1 MNLSEIDFIQVVVRI
16 RGKYHMVLLNEAT
29 KRMLPELIAGMEG
42 TLRLLETELPLEEIS
57 IEEMTRI
64 SEMSSAGEKLSCCKK
79 MQQLKEVET

>member
-42 TLRLLETELPLEEIS
+42 KLRLLETELPLEEIS
-57 IEEMTRI
+57 IEEMKRI
-64 SEMSSAGEKLSCCKK
+64 SEMRSTNEKSSCCKK
-79 MQQLKEVET
+79 CNS

>member
-42 TLRLLETELPLEEIS
+42 RLRLLETELPLEEIS
-57 IEEMTRI
+57 IEEMKRI
-64 SEMSSAGEKLSCCKK
+64 SEMSSADEKIELLQK
-79 MQQLKEVET
+79 MQQLKGGK

>member
-42 TLRLLETELPLEEIS
+42 KLRLLETELPLEEIS
-57 IEEMTRI
+57 IEEMKRI
-64 SEMSSAGEKLSCCKK
+64 SEMSSTDEKSSCCKK
-79 MQQLKEVET
+79 CNS